1 MRKPLTTLA
10 VASFALLSGTP
21 LSAQNH
27 REALGLYGGG
37 SWFSELS
44 PSEAIDTRFETGW
57 LAGLHVDNWLGS
69 ERVGFRVGASYAD
82 RRLETGSRS
91 PYRMYSGELGLLVR
105 ILPAEP
111 GRFIA
116 PYIALGGG
124 VMHMDAA
131 NDANPAQDDY
141 YEDPKTLPIASI
153 AVGADLF
160 ASSTVGL
167 QIEVADRVLPESP
180 FGDPALEREF
190 RPVHHVV
197 GRVSLMFRTKRTAS
211 PPPVLA
217 APRPVRRD
225 TATVTAV
232 EVRAAEPA
240 EPRVAEPAVGAA
252 TPEPLTPEPAQPDPV
267 IPAAAEPE
275 PAPEPEPARAT
286 DAPAPSAVATAPLFT
301 VQLGSY
307 RDPTGAR
314 VLADRARN
322 LGLPVWISTVTVRG
336 ATFHRVR
343 VGATPS
349 RVEAMELARRL
360 QTWLQLE
367 GWVARV
373 EPPDAPTEETITATR
388 AAIAG
393 S

>member
-57 LAGLHVDNWLGS
+57 LAGLHVDHWPGS
-69 ERVGFRVGASYAD
+69 ERVGFRVGASFAD
-82 RRLETGSRS
+82 RRLETGSLS
-91 PYRMYSGELGLLVR
+91 PYKMYSGELDLLVR
-105 ILPAEP
+105 LLPAEP
-111 GRFIA
+111 GRFLA

-124 VMHMDAA
+124 VMYMDAA

-153 AVGADLF
+153 ALGADLF

-190 RPVHHVV
+190 RPVHQVV
-197 GRVSLMFRTKRTAS
+197 GRVALMFRTKRTAS

-217 APRPVRRD
+217 APRPARRD
-225 TATVTAV
+225 TATVTAA

-240 EPRVAEPAVGAA
+240 EPQTAEPTAGAA
-252 TPEPLTPEPAQPDPV
+252 TPEPVTPVEPATPDPV
-267 IPAAAEPE
+267 VPAAA
-275 PAPEPEPARAT
+275 APEPARAA
-286 DAPAPSAVATAPLFT
+286 DAPAPRAVATGPLFT

-314 VLADRARN
+314 ALADRARN

-373 EPPDAPTEETITATR
+373 EPPDAPTEETIAATR
-388 AAIAG
+388 AAITG

>member
-57 LAGLHVDNWLGS
+57 LAGFHVDNWPGS

-105 ILPAEP
+105 LLPAEP

-124 VMHMDAA
+124 VMHIDAA
-131 NDANPAQDDY
+131 NDANPTQDDY
-141 YEDPKTLPIASI
+141 YEDPVTLPIASI
-153 AVGADLF
+153 AAGADLF
-160 ASSTVGL
+160 ASSTIGL
-167 QIEVADRVLPESP
+167 QIEVADRVLPQSP
-180 FGDPALEREF
+180 FGDPALDKEF
-190 RPVHHVV
+190 HPVHQVV
-197 GRVSLMFRTKRTAS
+197 GRLALMIRTKRTAS
-211 PPPVLA
+211 TPTVLA
-217 APRPVRRD
+217 APRPARRD
-225 TATVTAV
+225 TATVTAQ
-232 EVRAAEPA
+232 EIRAAEPV
-240 EPRVAEPAVGAA
+240 EPQTAEPAVAAA
-252 TPEPLTPEPAQPDPV
+252 TPEPVTPVEPARPDPV
-267 IPAAAEPE
+267 IPAAA
-275 PAPEPEPARAT
+275 APEPARAAA
-286 DAPAPSAVATAPLFT
+286 APAPSAVATRPLFT

-307 RDPTGAR
+307 RDPAGAR
-314 VLADRARN
+314 ALADRARN

-343 VGATPS
+343 VGATPN

-367 GWVARV
+367 AWVARV
-373 EPPDAPTEETITATR
+373 EPPDAPTEETIAATR
-388 AAIAG
+388 AAITG